1 MKNLNDLFV
10 NILKDMYHG
19 EKQILRALPKMSR
32 AANDPELKKA
42 LETHREETVG
52 QVERLEKIFE
62 MMDRR
67 ARGEPC
73 EAVQGLV
80 EEAKEVMEAA
90 ESEAIDAG
98 LVAAAQAVEHY
109 EIARYGT
116 LKAWARQLGM
126 RDAEKLLAE
135 TLAEEKTAD
144 ELLSK
149 LALGSVNAKA
159 A

>member
-10 NILKDMYHG
+10 NLLKDMYHG

-90 ESEAIDAG
+90 ESDAIDAG